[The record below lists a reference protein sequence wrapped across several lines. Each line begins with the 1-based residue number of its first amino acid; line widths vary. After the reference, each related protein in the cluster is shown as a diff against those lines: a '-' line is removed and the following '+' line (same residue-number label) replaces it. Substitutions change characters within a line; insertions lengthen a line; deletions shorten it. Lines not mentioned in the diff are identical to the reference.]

1 MLNCWDQIC
10 QICQDT
16 INGTINQV
24 LKILTMVIKAY
35 DGRAERWLNWNVYDT
50 SVKCEF

>member
-1 MLNCWDQIC
+1 MLNCWD

-16 INGTINQV
+16 INGTIKQV
-24 LKILTMVIKAY
+24 LKILTMVIKAH
-35 DGRAERWLNWNVYDT
+35 DGRAECCLNWNVYDT